1 MKSKIKVAFFA
12 ETLKANYDGAVRTM
26 YQIIRRIPR
35 EQFEF
40 VFICG
45 DDVIEPLPFKTIVL
59 PSFTI
64 PFNRNY
70 KMTIPYLAQHRL
82 ATELDDFQPDIIHIA
97 TPSPLGH
104 AALKYAKSRQLPT
117 ISIYHTH
124 FISYV
129 DYYLKHASFLIDPI
143 KNSILKNYKSF
154 YDNCDIVY
162 APTNEMILD
171 LKQLGHQTS
180 HFKIWQR
187 GIDNQLF
194 HPSKKDTK
202 WLQAQIGN
210 NKPTILF
217 ASRLVWEKNL
227 DTLIA
232 FYQLNEQRGSLY
244 NILLAGDGMAKEA
257 LEEAMPQAH
266 FFGKLSHE
274 ELSIVYAS
282 ADIFFFPSITETY
295 GNVVVEAMAS
305 GLPCVIANGG
315 GSKSFI
321 QQGINGFLCEPTNPF
336 DYFDR
341 IQQLLANTNLYQ
353 QFRKEGLLFSK
364 NLNWDSLVNRY
375 FEELL
380 FLKER
385 TFSKAA

>member
-1 MKSKIKVAFFA
+1 MRSKIKVAFFA

-82 ATELDDFQPDIIHIA
+82 ATELDEFQPDIIHIA

-143 KNSILKNYKSF
+143 KNSIIRNYKAF

-171 LKQLGHQTS
+171 LKQLGHQTD

-202 WLQAQIGN
+202 WLQTQVGN
-210 NKPTILF
+210 EKPNILF

-232 FYQLNEQRGSLY
+232 FYQLNEQRGKPY
-244 NILLAGDGMAKEA
+244 NILVAGDGMAKDE
-257 LEEAMPQAH
+257 LENTMPNAH

-321 QQGINGFLCEPTNPF
+321 QHGSNGFLCEPNKAI
-336 DYFDR
+336 DYFEK
-341 IQQLLANTNLYQ
+341 IQQLIEHSTLYNQFVEKGLA
-353 QFRKEGLLFSK
+353 FS
-364 NLNWDSLVNRY
+364 NGLNWDNLVATY
-375 FEELL
+375 FQELERL
-380 FLKER
+380 NGLKY
-385 TFSKAA
+385 SKAA